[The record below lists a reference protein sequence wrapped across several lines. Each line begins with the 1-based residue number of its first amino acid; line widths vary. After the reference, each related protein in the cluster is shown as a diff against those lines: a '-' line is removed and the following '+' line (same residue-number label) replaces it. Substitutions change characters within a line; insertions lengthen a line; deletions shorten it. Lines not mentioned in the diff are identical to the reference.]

1 MDDPGRAR
9 ARPPL
14 SCEQAGSR
22 VQLARETTYIYEQE
36 RRSVYIKYL
45 EPRRGKFSRDDA
57 VIGRGE
63 TWIGAFGGGEDRAT
77 CGLLGERLARRGS
90 AECTAAVGVL
100 QRDRG
105 HGT

>member
-1 MDDPGRAR
+1 M
-9 ARPPL
+9 
-14 SCEQAGSR
+14 
-22 VQLARETTYIYEQE
+22 TTVPIYEQ
-36 RRSVYIKYL
+36 RRSVSIL
-45 EPRRGKFSRDDA
+45 SRAARSSRDDA

-105 HGT
+105 HG